1 MKAIILAMGL
11 ACASTA
17 PALAKVFELP
27 DANPAVTVDLPS
39 KWKPSEVEQ
48 GAEATSPDGETY
60 IAVETATAKGMNQ
73 LIDEDIKF
81 LTKSG
86 VTIDRSSQQTQDT
99 TVNEIP
105 VSFLHWTGKD
115 KDGPTAVTLGIF
127 GVSDNLVL
135 LLTAWSSPSGD
146 KANSGVMD
154 GIVSSIKRR

>member
-27 DANPAVTVDLPS
+27 DANPAVIVDLPS

-48 GAEATSPDGETY
+48 GAEATSPDGEIY

-99 TVNEIP
+99 TINEIP

-115 KDGPTAVTLGIF
+115 KDGPTSVTLEIF